1 MKKGSPIKFW
11 TISEDNALRTCI
23 TKFKTDVEAA
33 KWAAEKFDRTVS
45 SVYQRI
51 TFIKQ
56 GKEFTYR
63 EQKAEKTPVKKTK
76 SNEGVVIPAG
86 FTFDIAPK
94 RAVMYTD
101 HVRLYF

>member
-1 MKKGSPIKFW
+1 MKSEKTFKFW
-11 TISEDNALRTCI
+11 TISEDNALKTCI
-23 TKFKTDVEAA
+23 TKFKTDMEAA
-33 KWAAEKFDRTVS
+33 IWAAEKFDRTVS

-51 TFIKQ
+51 TFIRQ
-56 GKEFTYR
+56 GKEFTYK
-63 EQKAEKTPVKKTK
+63 EKKAETTPVKRIK

>member
-1 MKKGSPIKFW
+1 MRTGKTIKFW
-11 TISEDNALRTCI
+11 TISEDNALKTCI
-23 TKFKTDVEAA
+23 SKFKTDMEAA
-33 KWAAEKFDRTVS
+33 IWAAEKFGRTVS

-56 GKEFTYR
+56 GREFTYR
-63 EQKAEKTPVKKTK
+63 EKKAETTSVKRTK

-86 FTFDIAPK
+86 FTFDIQPK